1 MHRMQRWNSK
11 IHQDLLRKRKVIRY
25 EAVGAPKDPFKAAVA
40 KSSKLSKT
48 ELVKEG
54 LQMTPQDNDGKSV
67 FSANQP
73 NPASSTEKRPCDES
87 FDECSSPTFTCSD
100 RKRQK
105 RKKDRRHRR
114 NDCYGNI
121 SRLHDSHRSLQNLY
135 IELLTYMQYG
145 KLLVKYNILTS
156 VLWHHSWANGSL

>member
-1 MHRMQRWNSK
+1 MPRMQRWNSK

-25 EAVGAPKDPFKAAVA
+25 EAVGAPKNPFKAAVA

-87 FDECSSPTFTCSD
+87 YDECSSPTFTCSD

-135 IELLTYMQYG
+135 IELLTYMQYC
-145 KLLVKYNILTS
+145 KLLVKYNILKS
-156 VLWHHSWANGSL
+156 VLWHHP

>member
-1 MHRMQRWNSK
+1 MPRMQRWNSK

-25 EAVGAPKDPFKAAVA
+25 EAVGAPKNPFKAAVA

-105 RKKDRRHRR
+105 RKKDRWHRR
-114 NDCYGNI
+114 NDCYGKI

>member
-1 MHRMQRWNSK
+1 M
-11 IHQDLLRKRKVIRY
+11 LRKRKAIRY
-25 EAVGAPKDPFKAAVA
+25 EAVGAPKNPFKAAVA
-40 KSSKLSKT
+40 NSSKLSKT

-54 LQMTPQDNDGKSV
+54 LQTTPQDDDGKSV
-67 FSANQP
+67 LSANQP
-73 NPASSTEKRPCDES
+73 NPASSTEKQPCDES
-87 FDECSSPTFTCSD
+87 YDECSSPTFTCSD

-135 IELLTYMQYG
+135 IELLTYMQYC
-145 KLLVKYNILTS
+145 KLLVKYNVLKS